1 MVQTVHRFAIE
12 KRFSLSVFI
21 VSAEECFDN
30 IGAWSWLDR
39 AKTLNLLPTYFF
51 LLKTL

>member
-1 MVQTVHRFAIE
+1 MVQTLQRFAME
-12 KRFSLSVFI
+12 KRSSLSFLH

>member
-1 MVQTVHRFAIE
+1 MVQTLQKFAME

-21 VSAEECFDN
+21 VSVEEWFDN
-30 IGAWSWLDR
+30 IYAWSWVDR

-51 LLKTL
+51 LLKML